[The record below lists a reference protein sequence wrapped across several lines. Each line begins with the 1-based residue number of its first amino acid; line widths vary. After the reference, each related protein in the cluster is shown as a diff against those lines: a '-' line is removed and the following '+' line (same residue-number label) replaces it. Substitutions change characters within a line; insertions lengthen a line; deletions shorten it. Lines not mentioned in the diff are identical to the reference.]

1 MLLREEEVERL
12 AREIQWLEAD
22 DQDREVKSI
31 LDCLTDTNKEMVLNK
46 LEKLDNA
53 PVDSLTMAEVIRE
66 EEKASRENS

>member
-12 AREIQWLEAD
+12 ARKIPWLEAD